1 MVESRSPG
9 NLDQI
14 QRGVEQALNVYSLPD
29 QYAEPRRGGSQ
40 LPSITA
46 AERIERI
53 GNVSARAIT
62 EACETTARDIEQAG
76 KSAVE
81 IAAEIMREAEEL
93 SNGLRNNGKR
103 ISEHLQEFA
112 TLARRVS
119 TTMRDTRAE
128 VLNPAADKRL
138 EIAEAPPIG
147 ST

>member
-1 MVESRSPG
+1 MVQSRPSG
-9 NLDQI
+9 TLDQVE
-14 QRGVEQALNVYSLPD
+14 RGVEQALNNFVGSSRATHNGELPN
-29 QYAEPRRGGSQ
+29 
-40 LPSITA
+40 ITA
-46 AERIERI
+46 ADRIERI

-76 KSAVE
+76 KSAVD

-93 SNGLRNNGKR
+93 SKGLRDNGKR

-112 TLARRVS
+112 LLARRVS

-128 VLNPAADKRL
+128 VLNPAADRKL
-138 EIAEAPPIG
+138 SIAEAPPIG